1 VKSSLHYSAFTD
13 LDSFGINCR
22 EGADSAIEM
31 PDCLCQAGSYII
43 NRPNMKVL
51 VLTKYD
57 QLAASTRYRF
67 SQFAPYLL
75 ANGVELELSPL
86 LSDTYLEE
94 RFSRGK
100 ASPIHSLNAFI
111 RRAKVV
117 LSARKY
123 DRVILYFEAF
133 PYFPAFFEMILRFLK
148 VPYIYDF
155 DDAIFH
161 QYDRHSNPFIR
172 FLLRNKIRNVI
183 RGASCVFA
191 GNEYLAAYARQVNSN
206 VSIFPTVVDTR
217 RYLVVEKKS
226 NSRSL
231 VVGWIGS
238 PSTAIYLKEQ
248 IPVLRDFCSKYGA
261 KLVLI
266 GSGPIE
272 MPGIPV
278 EIKDWSEDTE
288 IAELQQFDVG
298 IMPLPDTDW
307 ARGKC
312 GFKLIQYMACG
323 VPVIASPVGVNQA
336 IVENGVNGYLA
347 STPAEWFSALESLQS
362 NEELRKTMG
371 RAGRE
376 RIEARYSL
384 QTVAPRMLKQIQ
396 GCE

>member
-1 VKSSLHYSAFTD
+1 
-13 LDSFGINCR
+13 
-22 EGADSAIEM
+22 
-31 PDCLCQAGSYII
+31 
-43 NRPNMKVL
+43 MKVL

-75 ANGVELELSPL
+75 ENGVDLVLSPL

-94 RFSRGK
+94 KFSRGK
-100 ASPIHSLNAFI
+100 ASSLHSLSAFI

-133 PYFPAFFEMILRFLK
+133 PYFPSLFEIILRFLK

-172 FLLRNKIRNVI
+172 FLFRNKIRNVI

-191 GNEYLAAYARQVNSN
+191 GNEYLAAYARQVNPN
-206 VSIFPTVVDTR
+206 VSVLPTVVDTR
-217 RYLVVEKKS
+217 RYLVTEKKS

-231 VVGWIGS
+231 TVGWIGS

-248 IPVLRDFCSKYGA
+248 IPVLKDFCSKYGV

-278 EIKDWSEDTE
+278 EIKAWSEDTE

-323 VPVIASPVGVNQA
+323 VPVIASPVGVNQE

-347 STPAEWFSALESLQS
+347 STPAEWLSALESLQS
-362 NEELRKTMG
+362 SEELRKSMG